1 MTHVTCRLTAR
12 NRDQLRNPTLAN
24 RVWATFT
31 FFKTCLGIIA
41 NANPNDT
48 ALNCDRIS
56 RTAVV
61 VLGRGQINAGA
72 GGGKCLVTGRRGSS
86 VAQVR

>member
-1 MTHVTCRLTAR
+1 MGYLY
-12 NRDQLRNPTLAN
+12 L
-24 RVWATFT
+24 
-31 FFKTCLGIIA
+31 FKTCLGIIA

-61 VLGRGQINAGA
+61 VLGSGQINAGA
-72 GGGKCLVTGRRGSS
+72 GGANVWSQGVVAVASRKFVKSS
-86 VAQVR
+86 EQRV